1 MQSTEIDGAHSAQ
14 EEHWI
19 PLSDLMTGLM
29 AMFLLISVLYMI
41 QVESDARQIKEVAV
55 AYSDIRDSLYDE
67 LMREFGPDLAKWRA
81 EIDKDQLS
89 IRFTEPEVLFATGR
103 ADLKPEFM
111 AILDD
116 FFPRYVGILTSDK
129 YRESITEV
137 RIEGHTSGFWS
148 QATSEDEAYFL
159 NMALSQTRT
168 RTTLSHVM
176 EIPSVTTQRSWLK
189 QFVTANGLS
198 SSKPI
203 RAADGSEDTERS
215 QRVEFKVRT
224 DAEFRI
230 ARILALE
237 DK

>member
-1 MQSTEIDGAHSAQ
+1 MQSTEVDGDHSAQ
-14 EEHWI
+14 EDHWI

-41 QVESDARQIKEVAV
+41 QVESDARQIKDVAV
-55 AYSDIRDSLYDE
+55 AYTEIRDSLYED

-89 IRFTEPEVLFATGR
+89 LRFTEPEVLFATGK
-103 ADLKPEFM
+103 ADLKPEFT
-111 AILDD
+111 AILDN
-116 FFPRYVGILTSDK
+116 FFPRYVRILTSGK
-129 YRESITEV
+129 YHEAITEV
-137 RIEGHTSGFWS
+137 RIEGHTSAFWS

-159 NMALSQTRT
+159 NMALSQART

-176 EIPSVTTQRSWLK
+176 EMASVTTQRSWLK

-224 DAEFRI
+224 DAELRI

-237 DK
+237 EK

>member
-41 QVESDARQIKEVAV
+41 QVESDARQIKDVAV
-55 AYSDIRDSLYDE
+55 AYSAIRDSLYDD
-67 LMREFGPDLAKWRA
+67 LMREFGEDLAKWHA
-81 EIDKDQLS
+81 EIDRDQLS
-89 IRFTEPEVLFATGR
+89 VRFTEPEVLFATGS
-103 ADLKPEFM
+103 ADLKSEFVT
-111 AILDD
+111 ILDD
-116 FFPRYVGILTSDK
+116 FFPRYIRLLTSDQ
-129 YRESITEV
+129 YRASITEV
-137 RIEGHTSGFWS
+137 RIEGHTSASWS
-148 QATSEDEAYFL
+148 QAASEDEAYFL
-159 NMALSQTRT
+159 NMALSQART
-168 RTTLSHVM
+168 RTTLNHVM
-176 EIPSVTTQRSWLK
+176 AMPSDTTQHAWLK

-203 RAADGSEDTERS
+203 RAADGSEDAERS

-224 DAEFRI
+224 DAEVRI

-237 DK
+237 DQ